1 MGLSAAGMASGL
13 DIAGMTQ
20 QLVAAERKPKADRI
34 TTQQKQVNVSL
45 SAYGQVK
52 SSVSAMQSMLE
63 KFGKDEAFNG
73 QKATSDNSDY
83 LSIKATAKAKSGVYN
98 INIQQMA
105 QSHKLMG
112 KELFSADP
120 EASLGSGE
128 MVIKVGDKSMT
139 LNIGEDNDDLSSV
152 VDAINNADDNPGVTA
167 TLINTGEEGGSKIVF
182 STTETGENNTIEID
196 TSAMTGQLASLAY
209 NANMPE
215 AERKVEQMQ
224 AAQDAKIMI
233 DNFTTVTSSNN
244 TFEDV
249 IEGVTLDLKKLTGT
263 VSSSESANPETDDI
277 DVKSVKITIESDEK
291 STKDSLKSFVDSYN
305 SLMGTIDKLTGFDAD
320 KDPDDPNRAGALNGD
335 SLTRSVTTQMRNLL
349 NEPIEINGKLYQM
362 SDFGISIQRDGTLEL
377 EEDSDKLDDII
388 SENFAVIGQ
397 FFAQED
403 SGFLAKADKLLD
415 SFTDKTDGSLSVKE
429 ETLKERQKSLD
440 DDMTE
445 LNKRMVAYEDR
456 TYKQFLAMDEAIG
469 QMNNQLSSMM
479 SLMMSFD

>member
-20 QLVAAERKPKADRI
+20 QLVAAERKPKSDRI

-112 KELFSADP
+112 KEFFSADP
-120 EASLGSGE
+120 EASLGSGD

-152 VDAINNADDNPGVTA
+152 VDAINNANDNPGVTA
-167 TLINTGEEGGSKIVF
+167 TLINTGDDGGSKIVF
-182 STTETGENNTIEID
+182 STKETGEKNTIEID

-209 NANMPE
+209 KDGMVDS
-215 AERKVEQMQ
+215 KVDEMQ
-224 AAQDAKIMI
+224 AAQDAQIMI
-233 DNFTTVTSSNN
+233 DNFTTVSSSNN

-263 VSSSESANPETDDI
+263 SGVTPDPNGTNDI

-305 SLMGTIDKLTGFDAD
+305 SLTGTIDKLTGFDAD
-320 KDPDDPNRAGALNGD
+320 KKPDDPNRAGALNGD
-335 SLTRSVTTQMRNLL
+335 SLTRSVSTQMRNLL

-397 FFAQED
+397 FFAKED

-429 ETLKERQKSLD
+429 DTLKERQKSLD
-440 DDMTE
+440 DDMTD

>member
-209 NANMPE
+209 KEGMADS
-215 AERKVEQMQ
+215 KVDQMQ

-263 VSSSESANPETDDI
+263 SGSENPETDDI
-277 DVKSVKITIESDEK
+277 DVKFVKITIESDEE

>member
-34 TTQQKQVNVSL
+34 ETQQKQVNVSL

-52 SSVSAMQSMLE
+52 SSISSMQSMLE

-83 LSIKATAKAKSGVYN
+83 VAVKATAKAKNGSYT
-98 INIQQMA
+98 INVEQMA

-112 KELFSADP
+112 KELFSGDP

-139 LNIGEDNDDLSSV
+139 LNITEDNDDLSSI
-152 VDAINNADDNPGVTA
+152 VDAINNAEDNPGLTA
-167 TLINTGEEGGSKIVF
+167 TVINTGEEGGSKIVF
-182 STTETGENNTIEID
+182 STKETGVENTIEID

-209 NANMPE
+209 KDGMVDS
-215 AERKVEQMQ
+215 KVDEMQ
-224 AAQDAKIMI
+224 VAQDAKIMI
-233 DNFTTVTSSNN
+233 DNFTPVTSSNN

-263 VSSSESANPETDDI
+263 SGTNNPETDDVDI
-277 DVKSVKITIESDEK
+277 KSVKITIESDEK

-320 KDPDDPNRAGALNGD
+320 KEPDDPNRAGALNGD

-479 SLMMSFD
+479 SLMMSFE

>member
-52 SSVSAMQSMLE
+52 SSISSMQSMLE

-182 STTETGENNTIEID
+182 STKETGEENTIEID

-209 NANMPE
+209 KEGMTDS
-215 AERKVEQMQ
+215 KVEQMQ

-263 VSSSESANPETDDI
+263 SGSENPETDDI

-320 KDPDDPNRAGALNGD
+320 KEPDDPNRAGALNGD

-349 NEPIEINGKLYQM
+349 NEPIDINGKLYQM

-403 SGFLAKADKLLD
+403 TGFLAKADKLLD

-429 ETLKERQKSLD
+429 DTLKERQKSLD
-440 DDMTE
+440 NDMTE

>member
-112 KELFSADP
+112 EELFSADP

-152 VDAINNADDNPGVTA
+152 VDAINNANDNPGVTA

-196 TSAMTGQLASLAY
+196 TSAMTGKLASLAY
-209 NANMPE
+209 NADMPE

-224 AAQDAKIMI
+224 AAQDAKIRI
-233 DNFTTVTSSNN
+233 DNFTTVSSSSN

-263 VSSSESANPETDDI
+263 SGSENPETDDI

>member
-20 QLVAAERKPKADRI
+20 QLVAAERKPKSDRI

-98 INIQQMA
+98 IKIQQMA

-112 KELFSADP
+112 KESFSADP

-152 VDAINNADDNPGVTA
+152 VDAINNANDNPGVTA
-167 TLINTGEEGGSKIVF
+167 TLINKGKDSGSQIVF
-182 STTETGENNTIEID
+182 STKETGEENTIEID

-209 NANMPE
+209 NADMPA
-215 AERKVEQMQ
+215 AERKVDQMQ

-233 DNFTTVTSSNN
+233 DNFTPVSSSNN

-263 VSSSESANPETDDI
+263 SGSESPETDDI
-277 DVKSVKITIESDEK
+277 DVKSVKITIENDEK

-305 SLMGTIDKLTGFDAD
+305 SLTGTIDKLTGFDAD
-320 KDPDDPNRAGALNGD
+320 KKPDDPNRAGALNGD
-335 SLTRSVTTQMRNLL
+335 SLTRSVSTQMRNLL

-388 SENFAVIGQ
+388 SENFVVIGQ
-397 FFAQED
+397 FFAKED
-403 SGFLAKADKLLD
+403 SGFLTKADKLLD

-429 ETLKERQKSLD
+429 DTLKERQKSLD
-440 DDMTE
+440 DDMTD

>member
-182 STTETGENNTIEID
+182 STTETGEKNTIEID

-209 NANMPE
+209 NADMPA
-215 AERKVEQMQ
+215 AERKVDQMQ

-233 DNFTTVTSSNN
+233 DNFTTVSSSNN

-263 VSSSESANPETDDI
+263 SGAENPDTDDI

-320 KDPDDPNRAGALNGD
+320 KDPDDPNRTGALNGD

-349 NEPIEINGKLYQM
+349 NEPIDINGKLYQM

-397 FFAQED
+397 FFAKED

-415 SFTDKTDGSLSVKE
+415 GFTDKTDGSLTVKE
-429 ETLKERQKSLD
+429 DTLKERQKSLD
-440 DDMTE
+440 DDMTD

>member
-34 TTQQKQVNVSL
+34 ETQQKQVNVSL

-73 QKATSDNSDY
+73 QKASSDNSDY

-112 KELFSADP
+112 EELFSADP

-152 VDAINNADDNPGVTA
+152 VDAINNANDNPGVTA
-167 TLINTGEEGGSKIVF
+167 TLINTGKDGGSQIVF
-182 STTETGENNTIEID
+182 STTETGEKNTIEID

-209 NANMPE
+209 KDGMVDS
-215 AERKVEQMQ
+215 KVDEMQ
-224 AAQDAKIMI
+224 VAQDAKIMI
-233 DNFTTVTSSNN
+233 DNFTPVTSSNN

-263 VSSSESANPETDDI
+263 SGSSNPETDDI
-277 DVKSVKITIESDEK
+277 DVKSVKITIENDEK

-320 KDPDDPNRAGALNGD
+320 KEPDDPNRAGALNGD

-403 SGFLAKADKLLD
+403 TGFLAKADKLLD

-429 ETLKERQKSLD
+429 DTLKERQKSLD
-440 DDMTE
+440 DDMTD
-445 LNKRMVAYEDR
+445 LNKRMAAYEDR

>member
-20 QLVAAERKPKADRI
+20 QLVAAERKPKSDRI

-98 INIQQMA
+98 IKIQQMA

-112 KELFSADP
+112 KESFSADP
-120 EASLGSGE
+120 EASLGSGD

-152 VDAINNADDNPGVTA
+152 VDAINNANDNPGVTA
-167 TLINTGEEGGSKIVF
+167 TLINTGKDSGSQIVF
-182 STTETGENNTIEID
+182 STKETGETNTIEID

-209 NANMPE
+209 NADMPA
-215 AERKVEQMQ
+215 AERKVDQMQ
-224 AAQDAKIMI
+224 AAQDAKIRI
-233 DNFTTVTSSNN
+233 DNFTTTISSSNN

-263 VSSSESANPETDDI
+263 AGSSNPETDDI
-277 DVKSVKITIESDEK
+277 DVKSVKITIENDEK

-305 SLMGTIDKLTGFDAD
+305 SLTGTIDKLTGFDAD
-320 KDPDDPNRAGALNGD
+320 KKPDDPNRAGALNGD
-335 SLTRSVTTQMRNLL
+335 SLTRSVSTQMRNLL

-377 EEDSDKLDDII
+377 EDDSDKLDDII

-397 FFAQED
+397 FFAKED
-403 SGFLAKADKLLD
+403 MGFLAKADKLLD
-415 SFTDKTDGSLSVKE
+415 GFTDKTDGSLSVKE
-429 ETLKERQKSLD
+429 DTLKERQKSLD
-440 DDMTE
+440 NDMTD
-445 LNKRMVAYEDR
+445 LNKRMAAYEDR

>member
-112 KELFSADP
+112 EELFSADP

-167 TLINTGEEGGSKIVF
+167 TLINTGKDGGSQIVF
-182 STTETGENNTIEID
+182 STTETGKDNTIEID

-209 NANMPE
+209 KEGMADS
-215 AERKVEQMQ
+215 KVDQMQ

-263 VSSSESANPETDDI
+263 SGSENPETDDI
-277 DVKSVKITIESDEK
+277 DVKFVKITIESDEE

>member
-120 EASLGSGE
+120 EASLGNGE
-128 MVIKVGDKSMT
+128 MVIKVGDKSIT

-167 TLINTGEEGGSKIVF
+167 TLINTGKDGGSQIVF
-182 STTETGENNTIEID
+182 STKETGEKNTIEID

-209 NANMPE
+209 NADMPE

-233 DNFTTVTSSNN
+233 DNFTTVSSSNN

-263 VSSSESANPETDDI
+263 SGADNPDTDDI

-415 SFTDKTDGSLSVKE
+415 GFTDKTDGSLSVKE

-440 DDMTE
+440 DDMTD

>member
-20 QLVAAERKPKADRI
+20 QLVAAERKPKSDRI

-98 INIQQMA
+98 IKIQQMA

-112 KELFSADP
+112 KESFSADP
-120 EASLGSGE
+120 EASLGSGD

-152 VDAINNADDNPGVTA
+152 VDAINNANDNPGVTA

-182 STTETGENNTIEID
+182 STTETGKDNTIEID

-224 AAQDAKIMI
+224 AAQDAEIMI
-233 DNFTTVTSSNN
+233 DNFTTISSSNN

-263 VSSSESANPETDDI
+263 VSSSESVNPETDDI

-305 SLMGTIDKLTGFDAD
+305 SLTGTIDKLTGFDAD
-320 KDPDDPNRAGALNGD
+320 KKPDDPNRAGALNGD
-335 SLTRSVTTQMRNLL
+335 SLTRSVSTQMRNLL

-377 EEDSDKLDDII
+377 EDDSDKLDDII

-397 FFAQED
+397 FFAKED
-403 SGFLAKADKLLD
+403 TGFLAKADKLLD

-429 ETLKERQKSLD
+429 DTLKERQKSLD
-440 DDMTE
+440 NDMTD
-445 LNKRMVAYEDR
+445 LNKRMAAYEDR

>member
-167 TLINTGEEGGSKIVF
+167 TLINTGKEGGSQIVF

-209 NANMPE
+209 KEGMADS
-215 AERKVEQMQ
+215 KVEQMQ

-263 VSSSESANPETDDI
+263 SGSENPETDDI
-277 DVKSVKITIESDEK
+277 DVKSVKITIESDEE

>member
-20 QLVAAERKPKADRI
+20 QLVAAERKPKSDRI

-112 KELFSADP
+112 KESFSADP
-120 EASLGSGE
+120 EASLGSGD

-152 VDAINNADDNPGVTA
+152 VDAINNANDNPGVTA
-167 TLINTGEEGGSKIVF
+167 TLINTGKDSGSQIVF
-182 STTETGENNTIEID
+182 STKETGETNTIEID

-209 NANMPE
+209 KKDGMVDS
-215 AERKVEQMQ
+215 KVDEMQ

-233 DNFTTVTSSNN
+233 DNFTPVSSSNN

-263 VSSSESANPETDDI
+263 SGSKSPETDDI
-277 DVKSVKITIESDEK
+277 DVKSVKITIENDEK

-305 SLMGTIDKLTGFDAD
+305 SLTGTIDKLTGFDAD
-320 KDPDDPNRAGALNGD
+320 KKPDDPNRAGALNGD
-335 SLTRSVTTQMRNLL
+335 SLTRSVSTQMRNLL

-377 EEDSDKLDDII
+377 EDDSDKLDDII

-397 FFAQED
+397 FFAKED

-429 ETLKERQKSLD
+429 DTLKERQKSLD
-440 DDMTE
+440 DDMTD

>member
-20 QLVAAERKPKADRI
+20 QLVAAERKPKSDRI
-34 TTQQKQVNVSL
+34 TNQQKQVNVSL

-63 KFGKDEAFNG
+63 NFGKDEAFNG

-98 INIQQMA
+98 IKIQQMA

-112 KELFSADP
+112 KESFSADP
-120 EASLGSGE
+120 EASLGSGD

-152 VDAINNADDNPGVTA
+152 VDAINNANDNPGVTA
-167 TLINTGEEGGSKIVF
+167 TLINTGKDSGSQIVF
-182 STTETGENNTIEID
+182 STKETGETNTIEID

-209 NANMPE
+209 KDGMVDS
-215 AERKVEQMQ
+215 KVDEMQ
-224 AAQDAKIMI
+224 AAQDAKIRI
-233 DNFTTVTSSNN
+233 DNFTTTISSSNN

-263 VSSSESANPETDDI
+263 AGSSNPETDDI
-277 DVKSVKITIESDEK
+277 DVKSVKITIENDEK

-305 SLMGTIDKLTGFDAD
+305 SLTGTIDKLTGFDAD
-320 KDPDDPNRAGALNGD
+320 KKPDDPNRAGALNGD
-335 SLTRSVTTQMRNLL
+335 SLTRSVSTQMRNLL

-377 EEDSDKLDDII
+377 EDDSDKLDDII

-397 FFAQED
+397 FFAKED
-403 SGFLAKADKLLD
+403 TGFLAKADKLLD

-429 ETLKERQKSLD
+429 DTLKERQKSLD
-440 DDMTE
+440 NDMTD
-445 LNKRMVAYEDR
+445 LNKRMAAYEDR

>member
-1 MGLSAAGMASGL
+1 MASGL

-20 QLVAAERKPKADRI
+20 QLVAAERKPKSDRI

-112 KELFSADP
+112 KESFSADP
-120 EASLGSGE
+120 EASLGSGD

-152 VDAINNADDNPGVTA
+152 VDAINNANDNPGVTA
-167 TLINTGEEGGSKIVF
+167 TLINTGKDSGSQIVF
-182 STTETGENNTIEID
+182 STKETGETNTIEID

-209 NANMPE
+209 KKDGMVDS
-215 AERKVEQMQ
+215 KVDEMQ

-233 DNFTTVTSSNN
+233 DNFTPVSSSNN

-263 VSSSESANPETDDI
+263 SGSKSPETDDI
-277 DVKSVKITIESDEK
+277 DVKSVKITIENDEK

-305 SLMGTIDKLTGFDAD
+305 SLTGTIDKLTGFDAD
-320 KDPDDPNRAGALNGD
+320 KKPDDPNRAGALNGD
-335 SLTRSVTTQMRNLL
+335 SLTRSVSTQMRNLL

-377 EEDSDKLDDII
+377 EDDSDKLDDII

-397 FFAQED
+397 FFAKED

-429 ETLKERQKSLD
+429 DTLKERQKSLD
-440 DDMTE
+440 DDMTD

>member
-167 TLINTGEEGGSKIVF
+167 TLINTGKDGGSQIVF
-182 STTETGENNTIEID
+182 STTETGKDNTIEID

-224 AAQDAKIMI
+224 AAQDAEIMI

-277 DVKSVKITIESDEK
+277 DVKSVKITIESDEE

>member
-182 STTETGENNTIEID
+182 STTETGVENTIEID
-196 TSAMTGQLASLAY
+196 TSAMTGQLSSLAY
-209 NANMPE
+209 NADMPA
-215 AERKVEQMQ
+215 AERKVDQMQ

-233 DNFTTVTSSNN
+233 DNFTTVSSSNN

-263 VSSSESANPETDDI
+263 SGADNPDTDDI

-320 KDPDDPNRAGALNGD
+320 KDPDDPNRTGALNGD

-349 NEPIEINGKLYQM
+349 NEPIDINGKLYQM

-397 FFAQED
+397 FFAKED

-440 DDMTE
+440 DDMTD

>member
-112 KELFSADP
+112 EELFSADP

-182 STTETGENNTIEID
+182 STTETGEKNTIEID

-209 NANMPE
+209 NADMPA
-215 AERKVEQMQ
+215 AERKVDQMQ

-233 DNFTTVTSSNN
+233 DNFTTVSSSNN

-263 VSSSESANPETDDI
+263 SGSENPETDDI

-397 FFAQED
+397 FFAKED

-440 DDMTE
+440 DDMTD

>member
-1 MGLSAAGMASGL
+1 MASGL

-20 QLVAAERKPKADRI
+20 QLVAAERKPKSDRI
-34 TTQQKQVNVSL
+34 TNQQKQVNVSL

-152 VDAINNADDNPGVTA
+152 VDAINNANDNPGVTA
-167 TLINTGEEGGSKIVF
+167 TLINTGKDSGSQIVF
-182 STTETGENNTIEID
+182 STKETGETNTIEID

-209 NANMPE
+209 KDGMVDS
-215 AERKVEQMQ
+215 KVDEMQ

-233 DNFTTVTSSNN
+233 DNFTTVSSSNN

-263 VSSSESANPETDDI
+263 SGSSNPETDDI
-277 DVKSVKITIESDEK
+277 DVKSVKITIENDEK

-320 KDPDDPNRAGALNGD
+320 KEPDDPNRAGALNGD

-403 SGFLAKADKLLD
+403 TGFLAKADKLLD

-429 ETLKERQKSLD
+429 DTLKERQKSLD
-440 DDMTE
+440 NDMTD
-445 LNKRMVAYEDR
+445 LNKRMAAYEDR

>member
-1 MGLSAAGMASGL
+1 MASGL

-112 KELFSADP
+112 EELFSADP

-167 TLINTGEEGGSKIVF
+167 TLINTGKDGGSQIVF
-182 STTETGENNTIEID
+182 STTETGKDNTIEID

-209 NANMPE
+209 NADMPE

-224 AAQDAKIMI
+224 AAQDAEIMI

>member
-34 TTQQKQVNVSL
+34 ETQQKQVNVSL

-52 SSVSAMQSMLE
+52 SSISSMQSMLE

-83 LSIKATAKAKSGVYN
+83 VAVKATAKAKNGSYT
-98 INIQQMA
+98 INVEQMA

-112 KELFSADP
+112 KELFSGDP

-139 LNIGEDNDDLSSV
+139 LNITEDNDDLSSI
-152 VDAINNADDNPGVTA
+152 VDAINNAEDNPGLTA
-167 TLINTGEEGGSKIVF
+167 TVINTGEEGGSKIVF
-182 STTETGENNTIEID
+182 STTETGVENTIEID

-209 NANMPE
+209 SADMPE
-215 AERKVEQMQ
+215 AERKVDEMQ
-224 AAQDAKIMI
+224 AAQDARIKI

-263 VSSSESANPETDDI
+263 SGTDNPETDDV

-320 KDPDDPNRAGALNGD
+320 KEPDDPNRAGALNGD

-440 DDMTE
+440 DDMAE

-479 SLMMSFD
+479 SLMMSFE

>member
-20 QLVAAERKPKADRI
+20 QLVAAERQPKAERI
-34 TTQQKQVNVSL
+34 TNQQKQVNVSL

-112 KELFSADP
+112 EELFSADP

-152 VDAINNADDNPGVTA
+152 VDAINNANDNPGVTA
-167 TLINTGEEGGSKIVF
+167 TLINTGKDGGSQIVF
-182 STTETGENNTIEID
+182 STTETGEKNTIEID

-209 NANMPE
+209 KDGMVDS
-215 AERKVEQMQ
+215 KVDEMQ

-233 DNFTTVTSSNN
+233 DNFTTVSSSNN

-263 VSSSESANPETDDI
+263 SGSSNPETDDI
-277 DVKSVKITIESDEK
+277 DVKSVKITIENDEK

-320 KDPDDPNRAGALNGD
+320 KEPDDPNRAGVLNGD

-403 SGFLAKADKLLD
+403 TGFLAKADKLLD

-429 ETLKERQKSLD
+429 DTLKERQKSLD
-440 DDMTE
+440 DDMTD
-445 LNKRMVAYEDR
+445 LNKRMAAYEDR

>member
-52 SSVSAMQSMLE
+52 SSISSMQSMLE

-182 STTETGENNTIEID
+182 STKETGEENTIEID

-209 NANMPE
+209 KEGMTDS
-215 AERKVEQMQ
+215 KVEQMQ

-263 VSSSESANPETDDI
+263 SGSENPETDDI

-320 KDPDDPNRAGALNGD
+320 KEPDDPNRAGALNGD

-349 NEPIEINGKLYQM
+349 NEPIDINGKLYQM

-429 ETLKERQKSLD
+429 DTLKERQKSLD
-440 DDMTE
+440 NDMTE

>member
-1 MGLSAAGMASGL
+1 MASGL

>member
-1 MGLSAAGMASGL
+1 MASGL

-20 QLVAAERKPKADRI
+20 QLVAAERKPKSDRI

-73 QKATSDNSDY
+73 QKATSDNGDY

-98 INIQQMA
+98 IKIQQMA

-112 KELFSADP
+112 KESFSADP
-120 EASLGSGE
+120 EASLGSGDI
-128 MVIKVGDKSMT
+128 VIKVGDKSMT

-152 VDAINNADDNPGVTA
+152 VDAINNAEDNPGVTA
-167 TLINTGEEGGSKIVF
+167 TLINTGEDGGSKIVF
-182 STTETGENNTIEID
+182 STKETGEKNTIEID

-209 NANMPE
+209 KDGMVDS
-215 AERKVEQMQ
+215 KVDEMQ

-233 DNFTTVTSSNN
+233 DNFTTVSSSNN

-263 VSSSESANPETDDI
+263 SGSSNPETDDI
-277 DVKSVKITIESDEK
+277 DVKSVKITIENDEK

-305 SLMGTIDKLTGFDAD
+305 GLMGTIDKLTGFDAD
-320 KDPDDPNRAGALNGD
+320 KEPDDPNRAGVLNGD

-403 SGFLAKADKLLD
+403 TGFLAKADKLLD

-429 ETLKERQKSLD
+429 DTLKERQKSLD
-440 DDMTE
+440 DDMTD

>member
-34 TTQQKQVNVSL
+34 ETQQKQVNVSL

-83 LSIKATAKAKSGVYN
+83 LSIKATSTAKNGVYN

-105 QSHKLMG
+105 QSHKLMS

-128 MVIKVGDKSMT
+128 MMIKVGDKSMT

-152 VDAINNADDNPGVTA
+152 VDAINNADDNPGITA
-167 TLINTGEEGGSKIVF
+167 TLINTGEDGGSKIVF
-182 STTETGENNTIEID
+182 STTETGKNNTIEID
-196 TSAMTGQLASLAY
+196 TSAMTGKLASLAY

-215 AERKVEQMQ
+215 ADRQVEQMQ
-224 AAQDAKIMI
+224 AAQDAEIKI
-233 DNFTTVTSSNN
+233 DNFTTVSSSTN

-263 VSSSESANPETDDI
+263 SGSINPETDDI

-305 SLMGTIDKLTGFDAD
+305 SLMSTIDKLTGFDAD

-362 SDFGISIQRDGTLEL
+362 SDFGISMQRDGTLEL

-403 SGFLAKADKLLD
+403 SGFLAKADTLLD
-415 SFTDKTDGSLSVKE
+415 GFTDKTDGSLTVKE
-429 ETLKERQKSLD
+429 DTLKERQKSLD
-440 DDMTE
+440 DDMTD

-479 SLMMSFD
+479 SLMLSFD

>member
-1 MGLSAAGMASGL
+1 MASGL

-52 SSVSAMQSMLE
+52 SSISSMQSMLE

-182 STTETGENNTIEID
+182 STKETGEENTIEID

-209 NANMPE
+209 KEGMTDS
-215 AERKVEQMQ
+215 KVEQMQ

-263 VSSSESANPETDDI
+263 SGSENPETDDI

-320 KDPDDPNRAGALNGD
+320 KEPDDPNRAGALNGD

-349 NEPIEINGKLYQM
+349 NEPIDINGKLYQM

-397 FFAQED
+397 FFAKED
-403 SGFLAKADKLLD
+403 TGFLAKADKLLD

-429 ETLKERQKSLD
+429 DTLKERQKSLD
-440 DDMTE
+440 NDMTE

>member
-1 MGLSAAGMASGL
+1 MASGL

-20 QLVAAERKPKADRI
+20 QLVAAERKPKSDRI
-34 TTQQKQVNVSL
+34 TNQQKQVNVSL

-152 VDAINNADDNPGVTA
+152 VDAINNAEDNPGVTA
-167 TLINTGEEGGSKIVF
+167 TLINTGEDGGSKIVF
-182 STTETGENNTIEID
+182 STKETGEKNTIEID

-209 NANMPE
+209 KDGMVDS
-215 AERKVEQMQ
+215 KVDEMQ

-233 DNFTTVTSSNN
+233 DNFTTVSSSNN

-263 VSSSESANPETDDI
+263 SGSSNPETDDI
-277 DVKSVKITIESDEK
+277 DVKSVKITIENDEK
-291 STKDSLKSFVDSYN
+291 STK
-305 SLMGTIDKLTGFDAD
+305 
-320 KDPDDPNRAGALNGD
+320 
-335 SLTRSVTTQMRNLL
+335 
-349 NEPIEINGKLYQM
+349 
-362 SDFGISIQRDGTLEL
+362 
-377 EEDSDKLDDII
+377 
-388 SENFAVIGQ
+388 
-397 FFAQED
+397 
-403 SGFLAKADKLLD
+403 
-415 SFTDKTDGSLSVKE
+415 
-429 ETLKERQKSLD
+429 
-440 DDMTE
+440 
-445 LNKRMVAYEDR
+445 
-456 TYKQFLAMDEAIG
+456 
-469 QMNNQLSSMM
+469 
-479 SLMMSFD
+479 

>member
-73 QKATSDNSDY
+73 QKATSDNNDY

-152 VDAINNADDNPGVTA
+152 VDAINNAEDNPGVTA

-182 STTETGENNTIEID
+182 STKETGEKNTIEID

-209 NANMPE
+209 KDGMVDS
-215 AERKVEQMQ
+215 KVDEMQ

-263 VSSSESANPETDDI
+263 SGSEDPETDDI
-277 DVKSVKITIESDEK
+277 DVKSVKITIENDEK

-320 KDPDDPNRAGALNGD
+320 KEPGDPNRAGALNGD

-403 SGFLAKADKLLD
+403 TGFLAKADKLLD

-429 ETLKERQKSLD
+429 DTLKERQKSLD
-440 DDMTE
+440 DDMTD
-445 LNKRMVAYEDR
+445 LNKRMAAYEDR

>member
-52 SSVSAMQSMLE
+52 SSISSMQSMLE

-128 MVIKVGDKSMT
+128 MVIKVGDKSMA

-182 STTETGENNTIEID
+182 STKETGEENTIEID

-209 NANMPE
+209 KEGMTDS
-215 AERKVEQMQ
+215 KVEQMQ

-263 VSSSESANPETDDI
+263 SGSENPETDDI

-320 KDPDDPNRAGALNGD
+320 KEPDDPNRAGALNGD

-349 NEPIEINGKLYQM
+349 NEPIDINGKLYQM

-397 FFAQED
+397 FFAKED
-403 SGFLAKADKLLD
+403 TGFLAKADKLLD

-429 ETLKERQKSLD
+429 DTLKERQKSLD
-440 DDMTE
+440 NDMTE

>member
-34 TTQQKQVNVSL
+34 ETQQKQVNVSL

-83 LSIKATAKAKSGVYN
+83 LSIKATSTAKNGVYN

-105 QSHKLMG
+105 QSHKLMS

-152 VDAINNADDNPGVTA
+152 VDAINNANDNPGVTA

-196 TSAMTGQLASLAY
+196 TAAMTGQLASLAY
-209 NANMPE
+209 NADMPE
-215 AERKVEQMQ
+215 VERKVEQMQ
-224 AAQDAKIMI
+224 AAQDAKIRI
-233 DNFTTVTSSNN
+233 DNFTTVSSSTN

-263 VSSSESANPETDDI
+263 SGTSNPETDDI

-305 SLMGTIDKLTGFDAD
+305 SLMSTIDKLTGFDAD

-349 NEPIEINGKLYQM
+349 NEPIDINGKLYQM
-362 SDFGISIQRDGTLEL
+362 SDFGISMQRDGTLEL

-388 SENFAVIGQ
+388 SDNFAVIGQ

-403 SGFLAKADKLLD
+403 SGFLAKADTLLD
-415 SFTDKTDGSLSVKE
+415 GFTDKTDGSLTVKE
-429 ETLKERQKSLD
+429 DTLKERQKSLD
-440 DDMTE
+440 DDMTD

-479 SLMMSFD
+479 SLMLSFD

>member
-20 QLVAAERKPKADRI
+20 QLVAAERQPKAERI
-34 TTQQKQVNVSL
+34 TNQQKQVNVSL

-52 SSVSAMQSMLE
+52 SSISSMQSMLE

-112 KELFSADP
+112 EELFSADP

-167 TLINTGEEGGSKIVF
+167 TLINTGKDGGSQIVF
-182 STTETGENNTIEID
+182 STTETGEKNTIEID

>member
-1 MGLSAAGMASGL
+1 MASGL

-52 SSVSAMQSMLE
+52 SSISSMQSMLE

-182 STTETGENNTIEID
+182 STKETGEENTIEID

-209 NANMPE
+209 KEGMTDS
-215 AERKVEQMQ
+215 KVEQMQ

-263 VSSSESANPETDDI
+263 SGSENPETDDI

-320 KDPDDPNRAGALNGD
+320 KEPDDPNRAGALNGD

-349 NEPIEINGKLYQM
+349 NEPIDINGKLYQM

-403 SGFLAKADKLLD
+403 TGFLAKADKLLD

-429 ETLKERQKSLD
+429 DTLKERQKSLD
-440 DDMTE
+440 NDMTE